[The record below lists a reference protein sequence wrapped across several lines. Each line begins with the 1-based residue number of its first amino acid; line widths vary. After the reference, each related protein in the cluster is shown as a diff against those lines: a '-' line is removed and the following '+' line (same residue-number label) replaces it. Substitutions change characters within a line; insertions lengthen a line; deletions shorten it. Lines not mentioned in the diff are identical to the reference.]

1 MNTIFETEH
10 FILYTEGDNNTNI
23 HINSKSKDIQDY
35 YLPEEVMSH
44 EKKIERVNEFIN
56 YFYNY
61 WKIIEQLNEEKLYT
75 MYFDINLVEINIPM
89 NTFMTIKKV
98 FNDLKNVFEKNLK
111 ESYFKVEHK
120 LAKYFLDIVLTLYK
134 PVKPVHII

>member
-1 MNTIFETEH
+1 
-10 FILYTEGDNNTNI
+10 
-23 HINSKSKDIQDY
+23 
-35 YLPEEVMSH
+35 
-44 EKKIERVNEFIN
+44 
-56 YFYNY
+56 
-61 WKIIEQLNEEKLYT
+61 

>member
-75 MYFDINLVEINIPM
+75 MHFDINLVEINIPM